1 MTKKEEEWE
10 DVNNGGEKYM
20 CHMRQEDLLLSFVL
34 GSRCFLCLQESNH
47 AKEILIEF
55 TVFIFSLQDSRVSW
69 IVNRVNVW

>member
-1 MTKKEEEWE
+1 
-10 DVNNGGEKYM
+10 M

-55 TVFIFSLQDSRVSW
+55 TVFIFSLQDSRVS
-69 IVNRVNVW
+69 